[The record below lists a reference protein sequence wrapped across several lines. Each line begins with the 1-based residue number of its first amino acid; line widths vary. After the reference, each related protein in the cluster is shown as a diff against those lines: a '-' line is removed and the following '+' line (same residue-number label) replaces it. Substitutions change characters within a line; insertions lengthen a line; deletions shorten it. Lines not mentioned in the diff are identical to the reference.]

1 MSTVLEVPAPRHE
14 LAALQK
20 QWWWMLLLG
29 VLMLLLGIVA
39 ISSAVYML
47 LTGVAMIILFGITLM
62 VAGIGELVVS
72 FWAGQWRGATVHV
85 LAGILYL
92 VLGFVMLNHP
102 VEMLT
107 ALTFIMGVAF
117 LIGGLFRIVAAMQ
130 IKFHNWGWPL
140 LNGIVTVLLGI
151 LILKGWPENAPW
163 VIGLFVGIELI
174 FDGLAWAMLAFDVKR
189 APRLRHTG
197 KSFRVHS
204 KPRYTLCCLA
214 PF

>member
-1 MSTVLEVPAPRHE
+1 MSTTLEVPAPRHE

-29 VLMLLLGIVA
+29 VLMLILGIVA

-47 LTGVAMIILFGITLM
+47 LTTLTMIILFGITLM
-62 VAGIGELVVS
+62 IAGIGELVAS
-72 FWAGQWRGATVHV
+72 FWAGQWRGAAVHV

-102 VEMLT
+102 AEMAA
-107 ALTFIMGVAF
+107 ALTFILGVAF

-140 LNGIVTVLLGI
+140 LNGIVTLLLGV
-151 LILKGWPENAPW
+151 LILKGWPDNKAW

-189 APRLRHTG
+189 IRA
-197 KSFRVHS
+197 
-204 KPRYTLCCLA
+204 
-214 PF
+214 